1 MEDEAGEEVEGEDS
15 VNEDAENDYKDSN
28 DVNDEKSGT
37 TIVPLDKVA
46 SGEEDESQILQLRVK
61 LYKLVNNSW
70 AEAGSGP
77 LRVNIHVSESES
89 SDVGITRA
97 RLVMRQEKVLKLLL
111 NCAITENML
120 IETVG
125 NKMIRFSCEI
135 LSEKDSK
142 PTFSYHL
149 VKCAREDDRDT
160 LFKTILRVKPNKS
173 SDSSSLPASKTSEV
187 LENEKSLAANE

>member
-1 MEDEAGEEVEGEDS
+1 MA
-15 VNEDAENDYKDSN
+15 NHFLL
-28 DVNDEKSGT
+28 
-37 TIVPLDKVA
+37 I
-46 SGEEDESQILQLRVK
+46 
-61 LYKLVNNSW
+61 
-70 AEAGSGP
+70 
-77 LRVNIHVSESES
+77 
-89 SDVGITRA
+89 RA

-142 PTFSYHL
+142 PTFSYYL

-173 SDSSSLPASKTSEV
+173 SDSSSFPASKTSEA
-187 LENEKSLAANE
+187 LENEKSLTAND